1 MSRRWG
7 LVLGGGGA
15 IGANVMDVTRRRAVL
30 DIAMR
35 TTTMELQ
42 EPEELPALMEQ
53 LADEPVPGTGVP
65 DALLDERAV

>member
-15 IGANVMDVTRRRAVL
+15 IGANMVDVNRRRAVL
-30 DIAMR
+30 GTAMG

-42 EPEELPALMEQ
+42 EPEELLVLMEQ
-53 LADEPVPGTGVP
+53 LADEPEPGTGVP
-65 DALLDERAV
+65 DVLLDERAV